1 MKMLTIIKARLS
13 AMKNIAMQKAAYL
26 KSLVLTVSVFAFSTT
41 ASASTT
47 GGDFKVLFD
56 WVNDALSGYLGMA
69 IAIIATII
77 GLGNAALGGKMV
89 ISLAGIGV
97 AIIAALAPTIIDG
110 IFNSAII

>member
-1 MKMLTIIKARLS
+1 MKIKIKNKLLALALIARKKVATIRNTLFGF
-13 AMKNIAMQKAAYL
+13 
-26 KSLVLTVSVFAFSTT
+26 SVFTFSTV
-41 ASASTT
+41 ASASTSGT
-47 GGDFKVLFD
+47 DFKTLFD

-89 ISLAGIGV
+89 VSLAGIGV
-97 AIIAALAPTIIDG
+97 AIIAALAPAIIDA

>member
-1 MKMLTIIKARLS
+1 MKMVTIVKARLS
-13 AMKNIAMQKAAYL
+13 ALADLAMKKVASIKNQILA
-26 KSLVLTVSVFAFSTT
+26 VSIFTFSTA

>member
-1 MKMLTIIKARLS
+1 MKMLTMIKARLNTVRNS
-13 AMKNIAMQKAAYL
+13 LIRKAAQM
-26 KSLVLTVSVFAFSTT
+26 KSLILTVSIFAFSTT